1 MKKKLLLS
9 NCDNLNLE
17 VVIMEPKE
25 EAKAII
31 QFSHGMAEHKERYY
45 PFMKYLVSH
54 GYICAI
60 HDHRGHGTSIKDPN
74 DLGYFYTKD
83 YNYIVNDLH
92 QVTQY
97 LKETYPDKDIYL
109 FSHSM
114 GTLVSRI
121 YLKKYDI
128 DIKKLV
134 LSGPPTYN
142 KHAHAGLILANVSNI
157 FKGGN
162 YRNELLNKL
171 TFGTYNKDYEKENS
185 WLSTNETEVEKY
197 NTSQYCGYTF
207 TNNGFI
213 NLYKLMLQAFKKN
226 YQVNNPN
233 LKIFLIAGSDDPV
246 IQSKEKF
253 NELKEFLSKIGYSN
267 IKSKLYENM
276 RHEILNE
283 TNNELVYE
291 DVLNFF
297 NN

>member
-17 VVIMEPKE
+17 VIIMEPKE

-60 HDHRGHGTSIKDPN
+60 HDHRGHGTSIKELT

-121 YLKKYDI
+121 YLKKNDM

-162 YRNELLNKL
+162 YRNEFLNKL

-226 YQVNNPN
+226 YQVNNQN
-233 LKIFLIAGSDDPV
+233 LKIFLIAGSADPV

-297 NN
+297 DN

>member
-60 HDHRGHGTSIKDPN
+60 HDHRGHGTSIKELT

-97 LKETYPDKDIYL
+97 LKETYPDKDLYL

-121 YLKKYDI
+121 YLKKNDM

-162 YRNELLNKL
+162 YRNEFLNKL

-226 YQVNNPN
+226 YQVNNQN

-246 IQSKEKF
+246 IQNKEKF

-283 TNNELVYE
+283 TNNKLVYE

-297 NN
+297 DN

>member
-45 PFMKYLVSH
+45 PFMKYLASH

-60 HDHRGHGTSIKDPN
+60 HDHRGHGTSIKDPT

-162 YRNELLNKL
+162 YRNEFLNKL

-226 YQVNNPN
+226 YQVNNSN

-253 NELKEFLSKIGYSN
+253 NELKKFLSKIGYSS

-297 NN
+297 DN

>member
-45 PFMKYLVSH
+45 PFMKDLASH

-92 QVTQY
+92 QVTKY

-142 KHAHAGLILANVSNI
+142 KNAHAGLILANVSNI

-162 YRNELLNKL
+162 YRNEFLNKL

-226 YQVNNPN
+226 YQVNNSN

-297 NN
+297 DN

>member
-17 VVIMEPKE
+17 VIIMEPKE
-25 EAKAII
+25 EAKAIV

-45 PFMKYLVSH
+45 PFMKYLASH

-60 HDHRGHGTSIKDPN
+60 HDHRGHGTSIKDPT

-162 YRNELLNKL
+162 YRNEFLNKL
-171 TFGTYNKDYEKENS
+171 TLGTYNKDYEKENS

-226 YQVNNPN
+226 YQVNNSN

-253 NELKEFLSKIGYSN
+253 NELKKFLSKIGYSS

-297 NN
+297 DN

>member
-45 PFMKYLVSH
+45 PFMKYLASH

-60 HDHRGHGTSIKDPN
+60 HDHRGHGTSIKEPT

-162 YRNELLNKL
+162 YRNEFLNKL

-226 YQVNNPN
+226 YQVNNSN

>member
-17 VVIMEPKE
+17 VVIIEPKE

-45 PFMKYLVSH
+45 PFMKYLASH

-60 HDHRGHGTSIKDPN
+60 HDHRGHGTSIKEPT

-162 YRNELLNKL
+162 YRNEFLNKL

-246 IQSKEKF
+246 IQSK
-253 NELKEFLSKIGYSN
+253 
-267 IKSKLYENM
+267 
-276 RHEILNE
+276 
-283 TNNELVYE
+283 VYRTKRISI
-291 DVLNFF
+291 
-297 NN
+297 

>member
-45 PFMKYLVSH
+45 HFMKYLASH

-60 HDHRGHGTSIKDPN
+60 HDHRGHGTSIKEPT

-121 YLKKYDI
+121 YLKKYDA

-162 YRNELLNKL
+162 YRNEFLNKL

-226 YQVNNPN
+226 YQVNNQN

-297 NN
+297 DN

>member
-60 HDHRGHGTSIKDPN
+60 HDHRGHGTSIKELT

-97 LKETYPDKDIYL
+97 LKETYPNKDIYL

-162 YRNELLNKL
+162 YRNEFLNKL

-226 YQVNNPN
+226 CQVNNPN
-233 LKIFLIAGSDDPV
+233 LKIFLIAGSADPV

-297 NN
+297 DN